1 MNDVNFTQKI
11 KQWFDSEHTDDN
23 IREGALML
31 LQINNNRHLYQQILL
46 RPQKMLDHLVYE
58 LQKHYGYRT
67 KGMTLDEV
75 HKFDVEVT
83 PLLQK
88 AVDSTAD
95 ADKLAAEVAP
105 HLPFV
110 DAENTDSI
118 DASAIIAKGKRADHD
133 QLPDEIKEIWEA
145 NCQRWKRIKE
155 LFEACK
161 SYQLSCDRFEGLN
174 AANDEFQKMLLTLKT
189 EYYAYKQGME
199 AYDHAVPGTEE
210 NTAEAK
216 TETVVS
222 ANAIGN
228 ARSYIAK
235 NLDKLIQ
242 LKADGKEQQAE
253 KLQANIEK
261 RVNTLLDAKADIK
274 PETLAKI
281 KEAGIVIPEEEV
293 KPDES
298 KADSAGAETA
308 TAE

>member
-1 MNDVNFTQKI
+1 
-11 KQWFDSEHTDDN
+11 
-23 IREGALML
+23 
-31 LQINNNRHLYQQILL
+31 
-46 RPQKMLDHLVYE
+46 
-58 LQKHYGYRT
+58 
-67 KGMTLDEV
+67 
-75 HKFDVEVT
+75 
-83 PLLQK
+83 
-88 AVDSTAD
+88 
-95 ADKLAAEVAP
+95 
-105 HLPFV
+105 
-110 DAENTDSI
+110 
-118 DASAIIAKGKRADHD
+118 
-133 QLPDEIKEIWEA
+133 
-145 NCQRWKRIKE
+145 
-155 LFEACK
+155 
-161 SYQLSCDRFEGLN
+161 
-174 AANDEFQKMLLTLKT
+174 
-189 EYYAYKQGME
+189 ME

-210 NTAEAK
+210 NTADEK

-298 KADSAGAETA
+298 QADSAVAETA

>member
-1 MNDVNFTQKI
+1 MNDVKFTQKI

-23 IREGALML
+23 IREGAML
-31 LQINNNRHLYQQILL
+31 LLQMNNNRHLYQQIML
-46 RPQKMLDHLVYE
+46 RPQHMFEHLKYE
-58 LQKHYGYRT
+58 LQKHYGYRI

-75 HKFDVEVT
+75 RKFDGEVT
-83 PLLQK
+83 PLLQR
-88 AVDSTAD
+88 AADVTAD
-95 ADKLAAEVAP
+95 ADKFAADVAP
-105 HLPFV
+105 HLPVV

-174 AANDEFQKMLLTLKT
+174 AANEEFQKMLLTLKT
-189 EYYAYKQGME
+189 EYYAYKLGMDQ
-199 AYDHAVPGTEE
+199 YDHANPGDEE
-210 NTAEAK
+210 GETSEPK
-216 TETVVS
+216 TEVVAS
-222 ANAIGN
+222 TNAIGN

-242 LKADGKEQQAE
+242 LNADGKTEQAA
-253 KLQANIEK
+253 KLRANVEK
-261 RVNTLLDAKADIK
+261 RVHTLLDAKADIK

-281 KEAGIVIPEEEV
+281 KETGIEIPSED
-293 KPDES
+293 KTDES
-298 KADSAGAETA
+298 QADSAGSEATPAE
-308 TAE
+308 

>member
-1 MNDVNFTQKI
+1 M
-11 KQWFDSEHTDDN
+11 
-23 IREGALML
+23 
-31 LQINNNRHLYQQILL
+31 
-46 RPQKMLDHLVYE
+46 
-58 LQKHYGYRT
+58 
-67 KGMTLDEV
+67 
-75 HKFDVEVT
+75 
-83 PLLQK
+83 
-88 AVDSTAD
+88 
-95 ADKLAAEVAP
+95 
-105 HLPFV
+105 
-110 DAENTDSI
+110 
-118 DASAIIAKGKRADHD
+118 
-133 QLPDEIKEIWEA
+133 
-145 NCQRWKRIKE
+145 
-155 LFEACK
+155 
-161 SYQLSCDRFEGLN
+161 N

-298 KADSAGAETA
+298 QADSAGAETA